1 MDRVWLMGWRS
12 ECTGGGG
19 GRPAHTWR
27 RARPGVCSCF
37 RPSSTPDW
45 VALPSGN
52 AGGVSSPLTAVPFV
66 PFPAAPAH
74 VGPSRGRP
82 PCNPNRFAR
91 GRDPPDRRA
100 VPAPVGLR
108 GPAAPRTHQAGG
120 ESLMKRVFQY
130 VRVGVLS
137 AGLALAAAGPV
148 AAQTGAGGGNAGGDM
163 GGTASRGGNTADT

>member
-1 MDRVWLMGWRS
+1 MDRVWLMGCRS

-19 GRPAHTWR
+19 GRPAPTR
-27 RARPGVCSCF
+27 GRARPGVCTRF

-52 AGGVSSPLTAVPFV
+52 AGGVPSLPTAVPFV
-66 PFPAAPAH
+66 PFRAAPAH

-91 GRDPPDRRA
+91 GRDPPGRRA

-137 AGLALAAAGPV
+137 AGLAFAATGPA
-148 AAQTGAGGGNAGGDM
+148 AAQTSGGGGNSGGDT
-163 GGTASRGGNTADT
+163 GGTAS